1 MRDPR
6 TIVITG
12 GSSGI
17 GAALARRYARP
28 GRTLHITGRDGAR
41 LDAAAEEVRR
51 LGAEVHTACLDVAD
65 RAAMAGWLAG
75 VDARTPIDLAVANA
89 GISGG
94 TGGGQEGEEQARA
107 IFAVDLDGVL
117 NTIHPLIGP
126 MVARRRG
133 QLALVSSLA
142 AFRGYAGAP
151 AYCAAKA
158 AVRVYGE
165 SLRGVLRRDG
175 VEVTVVCPGFVKSR
189 MTDANSY
196 RMPLLMDTDRAARI
210 VERGLAR
217 NKARIAFP
225 WPTYFGAWLAAALPP
240 AWVDPL
246 IERMPRKG
254 GLDQPAGDR
263 PASDQPG
270 SAPPA

>member
-1 MRDPR
+1 MRDPK

-17 GAALARRYARP
+17 GAALARLYAQP
-28 GRTLHITGRDGAR
+28 GRTLYLTGRNAERLEAVAEDLRGRGA
-41 LDAAAEEVRR
+41 AVE
-51 LGAEVHTACLDVAD
+51 TACLDVTD
-65 RAAMAGWLAG
+65 RAAMARWLAE
-75 VDARTPIDLAVANA
+75 VDARTPVDLAVANA
-89 GISGG
+89 GVSGG
-94 TGGGQEGEEQARA
+94 TAGGQEDEEQARA

-117 NTIHPLIGP
+117 NTIHPLIAP
-126 MVARRRG
+126 MAARRRG

-165 SLRGVLRRDG
+165 SLRGVLRGEG

-189 MTDANSY
+189 MTDANDY
-196 RMPLLMDTDRAARI
+196 RMPMLMETDRAARI
-210 VERGLAR
+210 IARGLAR

-254 GLDQPAGDR
+254 TLA
-263 PASDQPG
+263 QPG
-270 SAPPA
+270 SGPAA